1 VPDRPHLGDVRLE
14 ALKPAD
20 IQALYARLLQA
31 GYAPATVQL
40 AAAILHRVLRQAVE
54 WGLIPLNPGDRATPP
69 KPERKEFRAL
79 SPAELSRLLKTARTE
94 APEYYPMFAVLA
106 LTGMQVSEAVGL
118 RWQDVDLEAGAIR
131 VSPDPALRRR
141 PLGRGRAEVDG
152 GPAADTHPAP
162 AGGPA

>member
-1 VPDRPHLGDVRLE
+1 
-14 ALKPAD
+14 
-20 IQALYARLLQA
+20 
-31 GYAPATVQL
+31 
-40 AAAILHRVLRQAVE
+40 VE